1 MTFHARIQPGQAMDE
16 TVREEGLALDNSFR
30 GAPSRLTS
38 ARKIEAYLVSDPAL
52 RPRYAR
58 AKALRRI
65 SRYSNNYDL
74 TARCNLFCEGC
85 FFFEGDQQN
94 RTNEEHDPAKW
105 RALFEAEGKRG
116 VSFANF
122 VGAEPSLAQD
132 RLAAA
137 QDYIAR
143 GVIFTNGTIKI
154 DRAIKF
160 TIQMSI
166 WGDEASTKE
175 LRGASVLH
183 KALKNYRGDPRA
195 GALFTINAKN
205 IDQIGAVT
213 RIVADYGI
221 KLSYNYYS
229 PTDQYLR
236 KLAQNA
242 PNDDAFFRLSSR
254 GDNLIL
260 TPEALDRIRDQID
273 DMIEIYPDIVVH
285 SHAFNRIMTK
295 PEGIYDIDPETQ
307 IAVNCSAKHS
317 PWHQTYRVDLQMSDA
332 KCCSPNTNCR
342 HCRLSGTSLS
352 SLMFRLD
359 DFLDSQEAFTGW
371 LDICDQWAASHL
383 LDSDPVLKRADV
395 SNPRLA
401 TEEGHLRQA
410 AG

>member
-1 MTFHARIQPGQAMDE
+1 MTFQVRMQPGLVVDE
-16 TVREEGLALDNSFR
+16 TVPTETVDLSFR
-30 GAPSRLTS
+30 TAPSRLAS
-38 ARKIEAYLVSDPAL
+38 ARKIESYLAKDPAL

-58 AKALRRI
+58 AKSFRRV
-65 SRYSNNYDL
+65 SKYSNNYDL

-94 RTNEEHDPAKW
+94 RAIEEHDSAKW
-105 RALFEAEGKRG
+105 RALFEAEAKRG
-116 VSFANF
+116 VTFANF

-137 QDYIAR
+137 HDYLTR

-154 DRAIKF
+154 DRAIRF
-160 TIQMSI
+160 AIQISI

-175 LRGASVLH
+175 LRGGSVLH
-183 KALKNYRGDPRA
+183 KALKNYRGDPRV

-205 IDQIGAVT
+205 IDQISAVT

-221 KLSYNYYS
+221 KLSYNYFS
-229 PTDQYLR
+229 PTDRYLR
-236 KLAQNA
+236 KLAQNV

-254 GDNLIL
+254 DDNLIL
-260 TPEALDRIRDQID
+260 TPDALDRVRDQID
-273 DMIEIYPDIVVH
+273 DMIDIYPDVVVH
-285 SHAFNRIMTK
+285 SHAFNHIMTE

-307 IAVNCSAKHS
+307 IAINCSAKHS

-352 SLMFRLD
+352 SLMFRLE
-359 DFLDSQEAFTGW
+359 DFLDSQETFTGW

-383 LDSDPVLKRADV
+383 LDDDPVLLGADV
-395 SNPRLA
+395 PDARIPA
-401 TEEGHLRQA
+401 GRGDRRQA
-410 AG
+410 VG